1 MNNAIMSIEELD
13 RRTQDDKHVQIFE
26 PEKQCRITLA
36 ADWPRV
42 VELPWFAGK
51 GSRPTLIE
59 LKPGESVVQP
69 ISKAQVWFG
78 PFAAPME
85 YANSVDER
93 HKERVKMFW
102 SQEKERYLS
111 RYDYPRGNGRGEKPD
126 MTPVGPHRSPD
137 VTITIIEPDGEEHQ
151 PIRLYQLYKLGDWDP
166 LKDTFVQRESPE
178 ELKAKFALELASVSA
193 RYEAELKEHRLQ
205 MARLEGMVSQA
216 LSLAPAKAAK

>member
-151 PIRLYQLYKLGDWDP
+151 PIRLYQLYKLGDWI
-166 LKDTFVQRESPE
+166 REGHVCSAGIAE

-193 RYEAELKEHRLQ
+193 RYEAELKEHRLRRR
-205 MARLEGMVSQA
+205 ARGTVSQA